1 VRHDGALAEYCMG
14 LGRNVLDLDAGHGAI
29 LALLAS
35 KRKSGSAHC
44 SMSHSGAVT
53 ERKPPGMRFETWV
66 ERQIREAQER
76 GEFDNLP
83 GTGKPLPGL
92 TGHYDELWWVK
103 QVAQREHLS
112 LLPPLLALRKEAELL
127 LDGLSDLRSEAEGPP
142 VALPRRLDA
151 DEVVAE
157 WARRRA
163 GPPTASKQSRSAGEG
178 LIAIRHR
185 LPWWR
190 RLTRRGR

>member
-1 VRHDGALAEYCMG
+1 
-14 LGRNVLDLDAGHGAI
+14 
-29 LALLAS
+29 
-35 KRKSGSAHC
+35 
-44 SMSHSGAVT
+44 MSHSGVVT
-53 ERKPPGMRFETWV
+53 ERKPAGMRFETWV

-127 LDGLSDLRSEAEGPP
+127 LDGLSDLRSEAAVRDEVAAYNARVVDAIRRPHEGPL

-163 GPPTASKQSRSAGEG
+163 GPLTFVEQSPPGAQTPTPTR
-178 LIAIRHR
+178 RPR
-185 LPWWR
+185 WWR

>member
-1 VRHDGALAEYCMG
+1 
-14 LGRNVLDLDAGHGAI
+14 
-29 LALLAS
+29 
-35 KRKSGSAHC
+35 
-44 SMSHSGAVT
+44 
-53 ERKPPGMRFETWV
+53 MRFETWV

-103 QVAQREHLS
+103 QVAQREHIS
-112 LLPPLLALRKEAELL
+112 LLPPLLALRREAERL
-127 LDGLSDLRSEAEGPP
+127 LDGLADLRSEAAVRNEVAAYNARVVEAIRRPHEGPL
-142 VALPRRLDA
+142 VALPRRLDV

-163 GPPTASKQSRSAGEG
+163 APLALSEQSQSAAES
-178 LIAIRHR
+178 LPVTRRR

-190 RLTRRGR
+190 RLTRREG